1 MGGDQ
6 CRLAGI
12 LLYVHIGLRMSKL
25 ALQIIEMAPATY
37 RVTYKTGPYTGR
49 QGERKIVRRA
59 HYCPHRGVRVPG
71 HRRD

>member
-37 RVTYKTGPYTGR
+37 RVTYKTGPNTGR

-59 HYCPHRGVRVPG
+59 HYSPHRGVRVPG
-71 HRRD
+71 NRRD